1 MGDRMERYSEITTKH
16 KREIVLLKARPCIW
30 SKCRFCDYIEDN
42 STCNQEMIEINQEV
56 LKKVTG
62 KYKVLEVI
70 DSASIFEL
78 PKETL
83 KQIKQIIE
91 EKKIHTLFF
100 ESHYLY
106 KNKVQEMRDYFGIQI
121 IVKTG
126 IESFNDEFR
135 NQVLNKNV
143 HYESIE
149 ELKQNFD
156 SPCLMVGIQGQT
168 KEMIDQD
175 MALLQKYFNYGT
187 ISVYRN
193 NSTPIKRDDELIEW
207 FMNKYQYLI
216 DDPRYDFLYDP
227 TDFGVGD

>member
-1 MGDRMERYSEITTKH
+1 MERYSEITTKH

-42 STCNQEMIEINQEV
+42 STCDQEMIKINQEV

-62 KYKVLEVI
+62 KYQVLEVI

-83 KQIKQIIE
+83 QQIKQIIK
-91 EKKIHTLFF
+91 EKKIHTLYF

-106 KNKVQEMRDYFGIQI
+106 KNKVQEMRDYFGVNV
-121 IVKTG
+121 IVKIG
-126 IESFNDEFR
+126 IESFDDHFR
-135 NQVLNKNV
+135 NDVLNKNV
-143 HYESIE
+143 HYTSIE
-149 ELKQNFD
+149 ELKENFD
-156 SPCLMVGIQGQT
+156 SPCLMVGIKGQT

-175 MALLQKYFNYGT
+175 MEILQKYFDYGT

-193 NSTPIKRDDELIEW
+193 NSTPIKRDDQLIEW
-207 FMNKYQYLI
+207 FMNKYRFLI

>member
-1 MGDRMERYSEITTKH
+1 MERYSEITTKH

-91 EKKIHTLFF
+91 E
-100 ESHYLY
+100 
-106 KNKVQEMRDYFGIQI
+106 N
-121 IVKTG
+121 
-126 IESFNDEFR
+126 IEKGN
-135 NQVLNKNV
+135 
-143 HYESIE
+143 
-149 ELKQNFD
+149 
-156 SPCLMVGIQGQT
+156 
-168 KEMIDQD
+168 
-175 MALLQKYFNYGT
+175 
-187 ISVYRN
+187 
-193 NSTPIKRDDELIEW
+193 IKR
-207 FMNKYQYLI
+207 
-216 DDPRYDFLYDP
+216 
-227 TDFGVGD
+227 